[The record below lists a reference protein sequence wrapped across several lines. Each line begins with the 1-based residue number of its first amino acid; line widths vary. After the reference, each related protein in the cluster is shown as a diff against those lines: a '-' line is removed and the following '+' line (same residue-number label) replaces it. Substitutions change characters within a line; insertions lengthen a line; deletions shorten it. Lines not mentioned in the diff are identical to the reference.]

1 MYTGL
6 LQIHS
11 YMRYIILLMLV
22 IVIVISLIG
31 LINKGPFTRKHDKAS
46 LFLFICT
53 HMQLLLGIILYFAG
67 QRVMFNSQTM
77 KDPAL
82 RYFAVE
88 HVSVM
93 LVAVV
98 LITLARTGAKKL
110 TVDQQKHKRML
121 IWNSIALLLIVVT
134 VFVLGGKYNTY

>member
-22 IVIVISLIG
+22 IVIVVSLLG
-31 LINKGPFTRKHDKAS
+31 LINKGPFTKKHDKLS

-53 HMQLLLGIILYFAG
+53 HMQLLLGIILYFTG

-77 KDPAL
+77 KEPAL

-93 LVAVV
+93 LIAVV

-110 TVDQQKHKRML
+110 AIDQQKHKRMF
-121 IWNSIALLLIVVT
+121 IWNTIALVLIVVT